1 MVLIFKTEKFLME
14 LKTATLF
21 FLTVFP
27 LICTPGPDILFT
39 ASQGVTRGQVAAI
52 RAVSGVLLGY
62 TAHAILS
69 AFGIAALVSASP
81 LLFGALKWAGVMYL
95 FFLTAQI
102 FYSACQRKDG
112 LELPDTGKISLW
124 RGFLTSFLNPKGL
137 LMYLAILPQFI
148 SPGSNPATQALIL
161 SAIFISGC
169 GVVYTVVGLLAAKA
183 RGLNISDN
191 GRRRLETVAGAML
204 AWATIKMATQVQ

>member
-1 MVLIFKTEKFLME
+1 MEFKTAM
-14 LKTATLF
+14 LF
-21 FLTVFP
+21 FLTVLP

-39 ASQGVTRGQVAAI
+39 ASQGVTRGQLAAI
-52 RAVSGVLLGY
+52 RAVTGVLLGY
-62 TAHAILS
+62 TAHALLS
-69 AFGIAALVSASP
+69 VLGIAALVSASP
-81 LLFGALKWAGVMYL
+81 LLFAALKWAGVLYL
-95 FFLTAQI
+95 FYLTTLI
-102 FYSACQRKDG
+102 IYSACQQKDG

-148 SPGSNPATQALIL
+148 SPESNTATQALIL
-161 SAIFISGC
+161 SSIFISGC
-169 GVVYTVVGLLAAKA
+169 GVVYTVVGLLAAQA

-191 GRRRLETVAGAML
+191 GRRRLEAVAGVML

>member
-1 MVLIFKTEKFLME
+1 MEFKTAL
-14 LKTATLF
+14 LF

-39 ASQGVTRGQVAAI
+39 ASQGVTRGQIAAI
-52 RAVSGVLLGY
+52 RAVAGVLLGY

-69 AFGIAALVSASP
+69 AIGLAALVSASP
-81 LLFGALKWAGVMYL
+81 VLFRVLKWVGVLYL
-95 FFLTAQI
+95 LFLTAQI

-112 LELPDTGKISLW
+112 LGLPDTGKISIL

-148 SPGSNPATQALIL
+148 SPESNTATQALIL

-169 GVVYTVVGLLAAKA
+169 GVVYMSVGLVAAQA

-191 GRRRLETVAGAML
+191 GRRKMETVAGGML

>member
-1 MVLIFKTEKFLME
+1 ME
-14 LKTATLF
+14 FETALLF

-39 ASQGVTRGQVAAI
+39 ASQGVTRGRGAAI
-52 RAVSGVLLGY
+52 RAVIGVLLGY

-69 AFGIAALVSASP
+69 ACGIAALVSASP
-81 LLFGALKWAGVMYL
+81 FLFSVLKWAGVMYL

-102 FYSACQRKDG
+102 LYSACQRKDR

-148 SPGSNPATQALIL
+148 SPESNTATQALIL
-161 SAIFISGC
+161 SAIFIAGC
-169 GVVYTVVGLLAAKA
+169 GVVYLVVGLLAAQA
-183 RGLNISDN
+183 RGLNISGH
-191 GRRRLETVAGAML
+191 GRRRLETVAGVML
-204 AWATIKMATQVQ
+204 AWATIKMATQV

>member
-1 MVLIFKTEKFLME
+1 MKFE
-14 LKTATLF
+14 TALLF

-39 ASQGVTRGQVAAI
+39 ASQGVTRGKIAAI
-52 RAVSGVLLGY
+52 RAVTGVLLGY
-62 TAHAILS
+62 TAHAFLS
-69 AFGIAALVSASP
+69 ALGIAALVSASP

-102 FYSACQRKDG
+102 FYSACQQKDG
-112 LELPDTGKISLW
+112 LELPDTGKISIW

-148 SPGSNPATQALIL
+148 SPEGNTATQALIL
-161 SAIFISGC
+161 SIIFITGC
-169 GVVYTVVGLLAAKA
+169 GVVYLAVGLLAAKA
-183 RGLNISDN
+183 RGLNISGN
-191 GRRRLETVAGAML
+191 GRRRLETAAGVML
-204 AWATIKMATQVQ
+204 AWATIKMATQV

>member
-1 MVLIFKTEKFLME
+1 ME

-39 ASQGVTRGQVAAI
+39 ASQGITRGKLAAVH
-52 RAVSGVLLGY
+52 AVTGVLLGY
-62 TAHAILS
+62 TAHGILS

-81 LLFGALKWAGVMYL
+81 TLFAALKWIGVLYL
-95 FFLTAQI
+95 LFLTIQI
-102 FYSACQRKDG
+102 LYSAYQRKDG
-112 LELPDTGKISLW
+112 LELPDTGNISLW
-124 RGFLTSFLNPKGL
+124 SGFLTSFLNPKGL

-148 SPGSNPATQALIL
+148 SPESNAAIQALIL

-169 GVVYTVVGLLAAKA
+169 GIVYMVVGLLAAGA

-191 GRRRLETVAGAML
+191 GRRRLETVAGVML
-204 AWATIKMATQVQ
+204 AWATIKLATQIR

>member
-1 MVLIFKTEKFLME
+1 ME
-14 LKTATLF
+14 LKTAMLF
-21 FLTVFP
+21 FLSVFP
-27 LICTPGPDILFT
+27 LICTPGPAILFT
-39 ASQGVTRGQVAAI
+39 ASQGVTRGQLAAI

-62 TAHAILS
+62 TAHALLS
-69 AFGIAALVSASP
+69 VLGIAALVSASP
-81 LLFGALKWAGVMYL
+81 FLFAALKWAGVLYL
-95 FFLTAQI
+95 FYLTTQI
-102 FYSACQRKDG
+102 IYSACQQKDG

-148 SPGSNPATQALIL
+148 SPESNTATQALIL

-169 GVVYTVVGLLAAKA
+169 GVVYTIVGLLAAQA

-191 GRRRLETVAGAML
+191 GRRRLEAVAGVML

>member
-1 MVLIFKTEKFLME
+1 ME
-14 LKTATLF
+14 IKTALLF

-39 ASQGVTRGQVAAI
+39 VSQGISRGRIAAL
-52 RAVSGVLLGY
+52 RAVIGVLLGY

-69 AFGIAALVSASP
+69 VFGIAALVSASP
-81 LLFGALKWAGVMYL
+81 ILFGLLKWAGVVYL

-102 FYSACQRKDG
+102 FYSAYQRKD
-112 LELPDTGKISLW
+112 ELKFPDKGHISIW

-148 SPGSNPATQALIL
+148 SPESNTATQAFIL

-169 GVVYTVVGLLAAKA
+169 GVVYMIVGLLAAQA
-183 RGLNISDN
+183 RELNISDG

-204 AWATIKMATQVQ
+204 AWATIKMATQIQ